1 MDGLTAAFGEVGLTG
16 EVRGV
21 SFAEARVSEC
31 VKLGF
36 SRVLL
41 PRSNCKA
48 VEKFKD
54 KIELVPVRYVREAVK
69 CLFSPENA
77 REND

>member
-1 MDGLTAAFGEVGLTG
+1 MF
-16 EVRGV
+16 R
-21 SFAEARVSEC
+21 SFRRLRSVPRIFLRV
-31 VKLGF
+31 

>member
-1 MDGLTAAFGEVGLTG
+1 MG
-16 EVRGV
+16 
-21 SFAEARVSEC
+21 SEMC
-31 VKLGF
+31 IKD
-36 SRVLL
+36 S
-41 PRSNCKA
+41 CKA